1 MGLPTKIVEKYL
13 PQILSAIPS
22 EWRGTTFNNSDL
34 LGREKFSERL
44 SNLMTEK
51 SSKGETI
58 TTEDLIGIGNAEDYL
73 RVATNIST
81 TLEMVLAQLED
92 RPVQQVFVFAST
104 TMPIISV
111 LLTSKGKTVH
121 LYTGEECKTS
131 PFTESQNELL
141 SLLGG
146 KLVLHAGSP
155 VKNCEDIV
163 LAYKSALPYL
173 NCPLPGIVDG
183 IISPNV
189 LYICDPS
196 NIKPAEIL
204 VIRKRMATPVTT
216 PMAEAILQ
224 SLAKVPVTANQK
236 PVCQEG
242 LKEFNAHIQA
252 LSGTPVD
259 TTTNPIVFTA
269 GLSSLC
275 TLWLTLIQRG
285 GVDIMMCSTAYGGCS
300 QLVDLL
306 NEKANRLRKFT
317 FDIQGG
323 ADITLSI
330 KGALDKL
337 ASDPSSLLPTTVL
350 FVEIPTN
357 PDMKVPDIT
366 TVTDKLQEYR
376 KATKKDVMLLIDVTF
391 GPNSQMLAKI
401 RDRAPDLPAMVFIS
415 MSKSVSRGLTTAG
428 CLVANHTEFAKGL
441 IASVGETGKLV
452 DTTAKPDQMNVLIQ
466 THNGVEK
473 RCENAY
479 NNAASIGKAL
489 QQAVNKYR
497 SVYMP
502 LAFVT
507 PEHAAVGINTSTFS
521 FNLPPPIG
529 ASQQTCEGLA
539 QKFVDLI
546 TAHPEF
552 KPCVSFGQDNDLIY
566 ATVPATSTQGAIKA
580 EDKAKQAI
588 GGVQLTRLSFPPT
601 CNTDIVGNIVTEAVK
616 NIYSSANEMK

>member
-1 MGLPTKIVEKYL
+1 MGLTTQIVEKYL

-44 SNLMTEK
+44 ANLMTEK
-51 SSKGETI
+51 SSKGESI

-81 TLEMVLAQLED
+81 TLEMVLAQLEE

-121 LYTGEECKTS
+121 LYTGEES
-131 PFTESQNELL
+131 NPFTESQTELL

-146 KLVLHAGSP
+146 KLVWHAGSP
-155 VKNCEDIV
+155 VENSGDIV
-163 LAYKSALPYL
+163 LAYKSALASSS
-173 NCPLPGIVDG
+173 GTVDG

-204 VIRKRMATPVTT
+204 VIRKRMSTPVTT

-224 SLAKVPVTANQK
+224 SIANVPVTANQK

-252 LSGTPVD
+252 LSGTPLD
-259 TTTNPIVFTA
+259 TDTNPIVFTA

-306 NEKANRLRKFT
+306 NERANRLRKFT

-330 KGALDKL
+330 KGALEKL
-337 ASDPSSLLPTTVL
+337 ASEPASLLPTTVL

-366 TVTDKLQEYR
+366 AVTDKIQEYR
-376 KATKKDVMLLIDVTF
+376 EATKKDVMLLIDVTF
-391 GPNSQMLAKI
+391 GPNSQILAKV
-401 RDRAPDLPAMVFIS
+401 RDRAPDLPAMAFIS

-441 IASVGETGKLV
+441 IADVGETGKLV
-452 DTTAKPDQMNVLIQ
+452 DTTAKPDQLNVLIQ
-466 THNGVEK
+466 THKGVEQ
-473 RCENAY
+473 RIENAY
-479 NNAASIGKAL
+479 NNAACVGKAL
-489 QQAVNKYR
+489 QQAVQKYR
-497 SVYMP
+497 SVHMP

-529 ASQQTCEGLA
+529 ASQQICEGLA

-601 CNTDIVGNIVTEAVK
+601 CNMENVVNIVTEAVEK
-616 NIYSSANEMK
+616 IYSSANAEI

>member
-1 MGLPTKIVEKYL
+1 MGLTTKIVEKYL
-13 PQILSAIPS
+13 PQILTAIPS

-34 LGREKFSERL
+34 LGREKFSARL
-44 SNLMTEK
+44 SDLMTEK
-51 SSKGETI
+51 SGKGENI
-58 TTEDLIGIGNAEDYL
+58 TTEDLVRIGNAEDYL

-81 TLEMVLAQLED
+81 TLEMVLAQLAD
-92 RPVQQVFVFAST
+92 HPVQQVFVFAST

-121 LYTGEECKTS
+121 LYTGDECKTS
-131 PFTESQNELL
+131 PFTENQTELL

-146 KLVLHAGSP
+146 NLVWHAGSP
-155 VKNCEDIV
+155 NGHSGDIV
-163 LAYKSALPYL
+163 LSYKSALGS
-173 NCPLPGIVDG
+173 NSTPGTIDG

-196 NIKPAEIL
+196 NIKPSEIL

-236 PVCQEG
+236 SVCNEG
-242 LKEFNAHIQA
+242 LKEFNAHIQTI
-252 LSGTPVD
+252 SGTSVD
-259 TTTNPIVFTA
+259 TNTNPIVFTA

-350 FVEIPTN
+350 FVEVPTN
-357 PDMKVPDIT
+357 PDMKVPDIAS
-366 TVTDKLQEYR
+366 VTAKLQEY
-376 KATKKDVMLLIDVTF
+376 KEATKKDVMLLIDVTF
-391 GPNSQMLAKI
+391 GPNSQILEKVK
-401 RDRAPDLPAMVFIS
+401 RQAPDLPAMAFIS

-428 CLVANHTEFAKGL
+428 CLVANHTEFAKDL
-441 IASVGETGKLV
+441 IASIGETGKLV

-466 THNGVEK
+466 THIGVEK

-479 NNAASIGKAL
+479 NNAAAVGKAL

-529 ASQQTCEGLA
+529 ASQEVCKGLA

-546 TAHPEF
+546 CAHPEF
-552 KPCVSFGQDNDLIY
+552 KPCVSFGQDNNLVY

-601 CNTDIVGNIVTEAVK
+601 CNSDTVGDIVTKAVK
-616 NIYSSANEMK
+616 NIYSSANAEI